1 MEAPKDDIR
10 ESDFRILDKQKWIV
24 LDLVENKGA
33 TNRKESNPLM

>member
-24 LDLVENKGA
+24 LDSVENKGA
-33 TNRKESNPLM
+33 TNRKESNPLT